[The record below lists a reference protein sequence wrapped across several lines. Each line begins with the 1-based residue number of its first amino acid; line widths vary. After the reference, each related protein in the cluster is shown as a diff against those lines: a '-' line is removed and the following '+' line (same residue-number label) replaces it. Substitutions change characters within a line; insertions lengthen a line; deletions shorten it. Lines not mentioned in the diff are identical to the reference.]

1 MKARARVKL
10 ARGMLVSRV
19 SMCRAIFVAFSMAVC
34 LCAQNAPPVVLT
46 VEGQGVPART
56 APTDYQA
63 KAAIGPITIAAD
75 FVGHSIPTSQGLMT
89 SEDYVCIEVAFY
101 GPGGMKVKLATDDFS
116 IRINGKKQASPS
128 APFGMMMK
136 SLKDPEWQPEVPE
149 GPKSKGGGI
158 NTGGGGGAQGDPKP
172 EPPKMPF
179 PLRRAME
186 QKVLKA
192 TLAEGDRPVPQAGL
206 IFFPYRGKDASIKN
220 IEVIY
225 SGAAG
230 KATLVFEQ

>member
-1 MKARARVKL
+1 MRARARVKL

-19 SMCRAIFVAFSMAVC
+19 SIYRAIFVAFSMAVC
-34 LCAQNAPPVVLT
+34 LRAQNAPLVAAPVKG
-46 VEGQGVPART
+46 EGVPART
-56 APTDYQA
+56 SPTDYQA
-63 KAAIGPITIAAD
+63 KAATGPITIAAD
-75 FVGHSIPTSQGLMT
+75 FVGHSIPTPQGLMS

-101 GPGGMKVKLATDDFS
+101 GPDGTKLKLATDDFS

-128 APFGMMMK
+128 APFGVMMK
-136 SLKDPEWQPEVPE
+136 SLSDPEWQPEVPE

-158 NTGGGGGAQGDPKP
+158 STGGGGGAQGEPKP
-172 EPPKMPF
+172 LPPKMPF

-206 IFFPYRGKDASIKN
+206 VFFPYRGKDASIKN

-230 KATLVFEQ
+230 KAALVFEQ